1 MPIDFNSS
9 ITQLSKKTF
18 GNTFLS
24 GLLGNT
30 ISISFVI
37 SLVIVLIIMIMYPA
51 KSGTKFT
58 IFAKMMI
65 YIYFSVLLLVF
76 LHDSI
81 VKYKVKENLERDID
95 EDNINSMTGGDDLIY
110 KTNRISPAL
119 NAQQTQQQQQINQ
132 SDKKIKPSTTGG
144 LEEPNDTYINTG
156 GDDRLPPIKGGNGNV
171 NIFAL

>member
-1 MPIDFNSS
+1 MPIDFNSN
-9 ITQLSKKTF
+9 ITSLSKKTF

-37 SLVIVLIIMIMYPA
+37 SLIIVLIIMIMYPA
-51 KSGTKFT
+51 KAGTKFT

-65 YIYFSVLLLVF
+65 YIYFSVLLVLF

-81 VKYKVKENLERDID
+81 IKYRVKEDLEKNIEEDGMIRMTADDDVIYNTKRINPLPTNEKKSEDDKNTRTTDKEPEEREERDDTIKV
-95 EDNINSMTGGDDLIY
+95 GGDAG
-110 KTNRISPAL
+110 S
-119 NAQQTQQQQQINQ
+119 
-132 SDKKIKPSTTGG
+132 
-144 LEEPNDTYINTG
+144 
-156 GDDRLPPIKGGNGNV
+156 LPVIKGGGGSV